1 LIDEEAAEMN
11 GVDMLVAAL
20 IVAVVICE
28 DSVGELCLRGMQ
40 GLFAWVD
47 RHMPDTERRR
57 W

>member
-1 LIDEEAAEMN
+1 MN

-40 GLFAWVD
+40 GLVAWVD